1 MLINF
6 AIKEKMMNAR
16 EWEKY
21 EDSYE
26 KPRRTKKRK
35 TWKQIK
41 EEKRNKKSK
50 WNKKRGVKK

>member
-1 MLINF
+1 MPW
-6 AIKEKMMNAR
+6 EKMMNFR

-21 EDSYE
+21 EDSYQ
-26 KPRRTKKRK
+26 KPKRVTKKKK

-41 EEKRNKKSK
+41 EEKKNKKIK

>member
-1 MLINF
+1 
-6 AIKEKMMNAR
+6 MMNVR

-35 TWKQIK
+35 LGK
-41 EEKRNKKSK
+41 EINQEKRYKKSK
-50 WNKKRGVKK
+50 WNKKKGVKK